1 MSSKRGKGYC
11 LRSLKTK
18 TRRRWHARVGG
29 GTPTPDLL
37 VRSRSTY
44 LPNLARGVG
53 GTAFGESSSQSGMI
67 FGLKDHSNQLTGQ
80 SSKSGLFSEMARS
93 SACLD
98 FLLLLLS
105 SDSIAFPF
113 YFFSFL
119 ARLRGFVSPPDVHW
133 RRNVCSRGGDVLSA
147 VVGFIPIR
155 GSNNDKRPVV
165 GRIVATSTSRNLIRN
180 GGLRTR
186 LLSQGLCAAKGKVR
200 DALLLQAV
208 LPSATSRLRAAQR
221 GFRPKMARAA
231 EIVACKF
238 HKP

>member
-1 MSSKRGKGYC
+1 
-11 LRSLKTK
+11 
-18 TRRRWHARVGG
+18 
-29 GTPTPDLL
+29 
-37 VRSRSTY
+37 
-44 LPNLARGVG
+44 
-53 GTAFGESSSQSGMI
+53 
-67 FGLKDHSNQLTGQ
+67 
-80 SSKSGLFSEMARS
+80 MARS

-119 ARLRGFVSPPDVHW
+119 PRLRGFVSPPDVHW

-165 GRIVATSTSRNLIRN
+165 GRTVATSTSRNLIRN

-186 LLSQGLCAAKGKVR
+186 ITFAGFMRCKRKSKGRASTTGGATVSNIPGTCGATRFPSENGASGCGSRPLVSQNLDWPELSRPEK
-200 DALLLQAV
+200 
-208 LPSATSRLRAAQR
+208 LPSALA
-221 GFRPKMARAA
+221 
-231 EIVACKF
+231 I
-238 HKP
+238 